1 MATLY
6 TPRDFWRS
14 YPILISAQYSGARI
28 TVDPSFPGFK
38 GEDSRET
45 DCFLS
50 DFPLRKVPA
59 FVENG
64 FWIQEASAIA
74 NYVASDVLRGSGP
87 QDQALVQQWVN
98 LAEGEIVPSMA
109 SWVYPAMGRAAYSEK
124 ASEKA
129 KEVLLGLLSV
139 LNQHLLPRTYL
150 VGDAVTLADISVACA
165 LLLLFTQAM
174 EPSMRQVYLNVTRWF
189 CTCVHQPQFRTVLGD
204 VVLCETAAVPGKL
217 NVTPA
222 SSEEIL
228 KAPQQEEVSVKQHQH
243 QQQQEEVPQQA
254 EEQKQQQVEEQEE
267 QKQPLVEEEQK
278 QPLVE
283 EEQKQPPQVEEE
295 QKEQPQVEEEQKE
308 QPQVEEEQKEQ
319 PQVEEEQ
326 KQQPPQVEEE
336 QKQQPPQVEQKQEQP
351 QLEVE
356 QKQPQVE
363 QRQEQPQVEVEQKQE
378 KPQVEGLDATEEA
391 LAAEPKAKDPFA
403 SLPKSSFVLDEFK
416 RTYSNEDTLKV
427 ALPYLWEKLDPNGWS
442 LWYCEY
448 KYPSELSRVF
458 MSCNLITGMFQRL
471 DRLRKHAFASVA
483 LLGADGDSSISG
495 VWLLRGQRLPFE
507 LCEDWKADYES
518 YSWRKLDPGSE
529 ETRTL
534 VREYLS
540 WQGDFKHVG
549 KTFNQAKIFK

>member
-326 KQQPPQVEEE
+326 KQQPPQ
-336 QKQQPPQVEQKQEQP
+336 
-351 QLEVE
+351 LEVE

>member
-308 QPQVEEEQKEQ
+308 QPQVEEEQK
-319 PQVEEEQ
+319 
-326 KQQPPQVEEE
+326 QQPPQVEEE